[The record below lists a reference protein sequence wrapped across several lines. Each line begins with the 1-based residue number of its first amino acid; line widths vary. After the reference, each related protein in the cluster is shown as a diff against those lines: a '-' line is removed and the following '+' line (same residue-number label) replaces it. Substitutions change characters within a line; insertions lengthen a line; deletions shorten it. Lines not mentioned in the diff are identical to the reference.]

1 MLFSFDQNRLPN
13 AAHPDHAE
21 RTIDRWT
28 SNSPD
33 TDFCNSIVNDPAGKK
48 LLYAVA
54 GNSPFLAQCLQRDA
68 VFACELLAKGP
79 DAAFDKIVLA
89 LKNSMNA
96 EDDTNKLM
104 GFLRETKRNAALTI
118 AVGDIS
124 EVWDVDKVM
133 RALSTFADESLSLGV
148 RHVLRMHAKARRLAL
163 VDEDDPEVGSGYVV
177 LALGKLGAREL
188 NYSSDVDLI
197 VLYDP
202 DKVEVENKETL
213 GPVFV
218 RATRDLVRIMEERTE
233 DGYVHRT
240 DLRLRPDPGTTPVA
254 ISTIAAETYYESVG
268 QNWERMAM
276 IRARPVAG
284 DIELGEDFLHHL
296 RPFVWRNNLDF
307 AAIQDIHSVKR
318 QINAHRGGHTL
329 AVNGHNIKLGRGG
342 IREIEFFTQ
351 TQQLIWGGRNPE
363 LRGRELYGVLDTLVE
378 HGRVAAET
386 AGQLK
391 EAYGFLRRIEH
402 RLQMVDDKQTHE
414 MPKTNDKVEEIAI
427 FSGYDDA
434 TSFGK
439 ALLDRLHCVE
449 QHYGNLFGDSKDLG
463 GKGSL
468 VFTGNEL
475 HPDTQATLEGMGYTD
490 PSKIFNTVRIWHH
503 GRYRAT
509 RSERS
514 RQLLTELMPQLLHS
528 LASTAN
534 PGFAFAKFDEFLS
547 RLPAGV
553 QLLSLLHANPNLLD
567 LVAMV
572 MGNAPLLADW
582 LSRNPH
588 LLDYVLS
595 DEFDRPIE
603 DGETMETDLR
613 EALKEA
619 DHFEH
624 ILDITRRWTNDH
636 KFRIGIQVL
645 RGITD
650 GIAAGPALTSVAET
664 VIRVLVPAVENEFA
678 AQHGRIAGAGMSAIA
693 YGKLGGREL
702 MHGSDLDLVFVYD
715 HNHDLDVSDG
725 KKPLAPSVYFMR
737 LAQRIVSAISAPT
750 GEGKL
755 YEIDLRLRPSGNK
768 GPIAVRL
775 GGYFDYL
782 KDSAWTWEYM
792 ALTRARPISGPPEL
806 QARIICGIE
815 DLLTMA
821 RDADKLICDV
831 DDMRTRMAGEHRG
844 ESIWDIK
851 HHRGG
856 LVDIEFI
863 TQYFQLALGRNDPAL
878 LSPTTMEALWKLS
891 LASAL
896 SADDADVLM
905 TALKLWQ
912 GLQSIIR
919 LIGPERL
926 DDGQPPAGQA
936 HALCRVAG
944 VETFVDLKHSVEEK
958 AEAVRYTFTRLI
970 EHPASEL
977 AEQL

>member
-1 MLFSFDQNRLPN
+1 MLFSFDPNRLPN

-33 TDFCNSIVNDPAGKK
+33 ADFCNSIVTDPAGKK
-48 LLYAVA
+48 LLHAVA

-68 VFACELLAKGP
+68 AFACKLLKEGP
-79 DAAFDKIVLA
+79 DSVFDKIISA

-104 GFLRETKRNAALTI
+104 SFLREAKRNAALTI

-124 EVWDVDKVM
+124 EVWDVGKVM

-148 RHVLRMHAKARRLAL
+148 RHVLRMHANAGRLAL
-163 VDEDDPEVGSGYVV
+163 ANEDDPEVGSGYVV
-177 LALGKLGAREL
+177 LALGKLGACEL

-202 DKVEVENKETL
+202 DKVDTEDKDTVGQT
-213 GPVFV
+213 FV
-218 RATRDLVRIMEERTE
+218 RATRDLVRIMEERTG

-296 RPFVWRNNLDF
+296 RPFVWRKNLDF

-329 AVNGHNIKLGRGG
+329 TVNGHNIKLGRGG
-342 IREIEFFTQ
+342 IREIEFFAQ
-351 TQQLIWGGRNPE
+351 TQQLIWGGRSPE
-363 LRGRELYGVLDTLVE
+363 LRGRELYGVLDVLVQ

-386 AGQLK
+386 ASQLK

-414 MPKTNDKVEEIAI
+414 MPKDDDKVEDIAI
-427 FSGYDDA
+427 FSGYDDSA
-434 TSFGK
+434 SFGK

-449 QHYGNLFGDSKDLG
+449 QHYGNLFGDSEDLG
-463 GKGSL
+463 GEGSL

-475 HPDTQATLEGMGYTD
+475 HPDTQATLQGMGYTD
-490 PSKIFNTVRIWHH
+490 PSKIFNSVRIWHH

-514 RQLLTELMPQLLHS
+514 RQLLTELMPQLLQA

-534 PGFAFAKFDEFLS
+534 PDFAFAKFDEFLS

-603 DGETMETDLR
+603 DGETMEADLR

-664 VIRVLVPAVENEFA
+664 VIRVLVPAVEDEFA
-678 AQHGRIAGAGMSAIA
+678 AQHGHIAGAGLSAIA

-715 HNHDLDVSDG
+715 HEDDVNASDG

-775 GGYFDYL
+775 DGYFDYL
-782 KDSAWTWEYM
+782 KDSAWTWEFM

-806 QARIICGIE
+806 QARITNGIQN
-815 DLLTMA
+815 LLTMQ

-831 DDMRTRMAGEHRG
+831 DHMRSRMAGEHRG

-863 TQYFQLALGRNDPAL
+863 AQYFQLSLGPDDPTV
-878 LSPTTMEALWKLS
+878 LSPTTMEALRKLS
-891 LASAL
+891 AANAL
-896 SADDADVLM
+896 SADDAEILS
-905 TALKLWQ
+905 TALKQWQ

-936 HALCRVAG
+936 NALCRVAG
-944 VETFVDLKHSVEEK
+944 AETFDELRHLVEEK
-958 AEAVRYTFTRLI
+958 AATVRDAFARLI

-977 AEQL
+977 AE

>member
-1 MLFSFDQNRLPN
+1 MLFSFDANRLPN

-33 TDFCNSIVNDPAGKK
+33 PSLCNSIVSDPAGKI
-48 LLYAVA
+48 LLHAVA

-68 VFACELLAKGP
+68 AFACELLKEGP
-79 DAAFDKIVLA
+79 DLTFDRILSA
-89 LKNSMNA
+89 LKNPMHA
-96 EDDTNKLM
+96 EDDTNTLM
-104 GFLRETKRNAALTI
+104 SFLREAKRNAALTI

-133 RALSTFADESLSLGV
+133 RGLSTFADASLSLCT
-148 RHVLRMHAKARRLAL
+148 RHVLRMHAKAGRLAL
-163 VDEDDPEVGSGYVV
+163 VNKDDPEVGSGYVV

-197 VLYDP
+197 VLYDSEKVCIE
-202 DKVEVENKETL
+202 DKDSL
-213 GPVFV
+213 GPTFV
-218 RATRDLVRIMEERTE
+218 RATRDIVRIMEERTG

-240 DLRLRPDPGTTPVA
+240 DLRLRPDPGTTPIA

-284 DIELGEDFLHHL
+284 DIKLGEEFLHHL
-296 RPFVWRNNLDF
+296 RPFVWRKNLDF

-318 QINAHRGGHTL
+318 QINTHRGGHTL

-342 IREIEFFTQ
+342 IREIEFFAQ

-363 LRGRELYGVLDTLVE
+363 LRGRELYGVLDTLVG
-378 HGRVAAET
+378 HGRVLAET
-386 AGQLK
+386 AGELK
-391 EAYGFLRRIEH
+391 EAYSFLRRIEH
-402 RLQMVDDKQTHE
+402 RLQMVNDKQTHE
-414 MPKTNDKVEEIAI
+414 IPKTDDKVEDIAI
-427 FSGYDDA
+427 FSGYDDGA
-434 TSFGK
+434 SFRK
-439 ALLDRLHCVE
+439 ALLEQLHCVE
-449 QHYGNLFGDSKDLG
+449 KHYGNLFGDFEDLG
-463 GKGSL
+463 GRGSL
-468 VFTGNEL
+468 VFTGNEQ
-475 HPDTQATLEGMGYTD
+475 HPDTEATLDGMGYTN
-490 PSKIFNTVRIWHH
+490 PLKIFNTVRIWHY

-514 RQLLTELMPQLLHS
+514 RQLLTELMPQLLQA
-528 LASTAN
+528 LANTAN
-534 PGFAFAKFDEFLS
+534 PDFAFAKFDEFLS
-547 RLPAGV
+547 RLPAGL

-582 LSRNPH
+582 LSHNPH

-603 DGETMETDLR
+603 DGKTMEADLQ

-624 ILDITRRWTNDH
+624 VLDITRRWTNDH

-664 VIRVLVPAVENEFA
+664 VIRVLVPAVEDEFA
-678 AQHGRIAGAGMSAIA
+678 AQHGRIVGAGMTAVA
-693 YGKLGGREL
+693 CGKLGGREL

-715 HNHDLDVSDG
+715 HNDYVDASDG
-725 KKPLAPSVYFMR
+725 RKPLEPGVYFMR

-750 GEGKL
+750 SEGKL

-768 GPIAVRL
+768 GPIAVRVD
-775 GGYFDYL
+775 GYFNYL
-782 KDSAWTWEYM
+782 KGSAWTWELM
-792 ALTRARPISGPPEL
+792 ALTRARPISGPTEL
-806 QARIICGIE
+806 QAQISAGIHN
-815 DLLTMA
+815 LLTMP
-821 RDADKLICDV
+821 RDANKLILDV
-831 DDMRTRMAGEHRG
+831 DDMRSRMICEHR
-844 ESIWDIK
+844 SDSVWDIK

-863 TQYFQLALGRNDPAL
+863 AQKLQLSFGPENSTV
-878 LSPTTMEALWKLS
+878 LSPTTMEALRKLS
-891 LASAL
+891 AANAL
-896 SADDADVLM
+896 SPDDAGVLIS
-905 TALKLWQ
+905 ALKLWQ

-926 DDGQPPAGQA
+926 DDGQPPAGQVN
-936 HALCRVAG
+936 ALCRVAG
-944 VETFVDLKHSVEEK
+944 VETFDALRLSVEEK
-958 AEAVRYTFTRLI
+958 AAAVHDTFTRLI
-970 EHPASEL
+970 KHPASEL
-977 AEQL
+977 AE

>member
-1 MLFSFDQNRLPN
+1 MLFSFDANSLPK

-33 TDFCNSIVNDPAGKK
+33 PEFCNSIVSDPAGKK
-48 LLYAVA
+48 LLHAVA
-54 GNSPFLAQCLQRDA
+54 GNSPFLAQCLQRDTA
-68 VFACELLAKGP
+68 FACELLKEGP
-79 DAAFDKIVLA
+79 EVSFEKIVSA
-89 LKNSMNA
+89 LKNSINA
-96 EDDTNKLM
+96 EDHTNKLM
-104 GFLRETKRNAALTI
+104 SFLREAKRNAALTI

-133 RALSTFADESLSLGV
+133 LALSTFADASLSLGV
-148 RHVLRMHAKARRLAL
+148 RHVLRMHAKAGRLAL
-163 VDEDDPEVGSGYVV
+163 VDKNNPEVGSGYVV

-202 DKVEVENKETL
+202 DKVDIEDKDTL
-213 GPVFV
+213 GPTFV
-218 RATRDLVRIMEERTE
+218 RATRDLVRIMEERTG
-233 DGYVHRT
+233 DGYVHRC

-284 DIELGEDFLHHL
+284 DVELGEDFLHHL
-296 RPFVWRNNLDF
+296 RPFVWRKNLDF

-318 QINAHRGGHTL
+318 QINAHRGGNTL

-342 IREIEFFTQ
+342 IREIEFFAQ

-363 LRGRELYGVLDTLVE
+363 LRGRELYGVLDTLVK
-378 HGRVAAET
+378 HGRLTAET
-386 AGQLK
+386 ASELK

-414 MPKTNDKVEEIAI
+414 MPKADDKVKDIAI
-427 FSGYDDA
+427 FSGYDDSA
-434 TSFGK
+434 SFRK
-439 ALLDRLHCVE
+439 ALSDRLHCVE
-449 QHYGNLFGDSKDLG
+449 KHYGNLFENSEDLG
-463 GKGSL
+463 GKDSL

-475 HPDTQATLEGMGYTD
+475 HPDTQVTLEGMAYTD
-490 PSKIFNTVRIWHH
+490 PSKIFSTVRIWHH

-514 RQLLTELMPQLLHS
+514 RQLLTELIPQLLHA

-534 PGFAFAKFDEFLS
+534 PDFAFAKFDEFLS

-553 QLLSLLHANPNLLD
+553 QLLSLLYANPNLLD
-567 LVAMV
+567 LMAMV

-603 DGETMETDLR
+603 DGETMEADLR

-624 ILDITRRWTNDH
+624 VLDITRRWTNDH

-664 VIRVLVPAVENEFA
+664 VIRVLVPAVEDEFA
-678 AQHGRIAGAGMSAIA
+678 AQHGRVVGVGMSAIA

-715 HNHDLDVSDG
+715 HGDDVVASDG
-725 KKPLAPSVYFMR
+725 RKPLAPRVYFTR

-782 KDSAWTWEYM
+782 KDTAWTWEFM
-792 ALTRARPISGPPEL
+792 ALTRARPISGPTEL
-806 QARIICGIE
+806 QARISAGIRN
-815 DLLTMA
+815 LLTMP
-821 RDADKLICDV
+821 RDANKLICDV
-831 DDMRTRMAGEHRG
+831 DHMRSRMADEHRG
-844 ESIWDIK
+844 ESVWDIK
-851 HHRGG
+851 HRRGG

-863 TQYFQLALGRNDPAL
+863 AQNFQLSLGPDNPTV
-878 LSPTTMEALWKLS
+878 LSPTTMEALRKLS
-891 LASAL
+891 AAHAL
-896 SADDADVLM
+896 SPDAAGVLM
-905 TALKLWQ
+905 SALKLWQ

-936 HALCRVAG
+936 NALCRVAG
-944 VETFVDLKHSVEEK
+944 VETFDALRLSIEEK
-958 AEAVRYTFTRLI
+958 AAAVRDTFAHLI
-970 EHPASEL
+970 EQPAGKL
-977 AEQL
+977 AE

>member
-1 MLFSFDQNRLPN
+1 MLFSFDQNCVPG

-28 SNSPD
+28 ANAPD
-33 TDFCNSIVNDPAGKK
+33 AGYCEAIVQNPAGKK

-68 VFACELLAKGP
+68 AFACDLLRHGP
-79 DAAFDKIVLA
+79 DQAFEEIITA
-89 LKNSMNA
+89 LKDSMNA
-96 EDDTNKLM
+96 EEDTGRLM
-104 GFLRETKRNAALTI
+104 SFLREAKRHAALSI
-118 AVGDIS
+118 AVADIS
-124 EVWDVDKVM
+124 EVWDVGKIM
-133 RALSTFADESLSLGV
+133 RALSTFADESISLAV
-148 RHVLRMHAKARRLAL
+148 RHVLRIHAKAGRLPLA
-163 VDEDDPEVGSGYVV
+163 DEANPEIGCGYVV

-202 DKVEVENKETL
+202 DRIETEEKELL
-213 GPVFV
+213 GPAFV
-218 RATRDLVRIMEERTE
+218 RATRDLVRILEERTA

-284 DIELGEDFLHHL
+284 DIQLGLDFLHHL
-296 RPFVWRNNLDF
+296 RPFIWRKNLDF

-329 AVNGHNIKLGRGG
+329 KVNGHNIKLGRGG
-342 IREIEFFTQ
+342 IREIEFFAQ

-363 LRGRELYGVLDTLVE
+363 LRGQELSEVLAALVE
-378 HGRVAAET
+378 HGRVAET
-386 AGQLK
+386 TAK
-391 EAYGFLRRIEH
+391 ELESAYGYLRRIEH

-414 MPKTNDKVEEIAI
+414 LPKTDDKVEEIAI
-427 FSGYDDA
+427 FSGYDDRQ
-434 TSFGK
+434 SFGD
-439 ALLDRLHCVE
+439 AVLERLHCVE
-449 QHYGNLFGDSKDLG
+449 RHYGNLFEDSEDLG
-463 GKGSL
+463 GDGSL
-468 VFTGNEL
+468 VFTGNEV
-475 HPDTQATLEGMGYTD
+475 HPDTRATIENMGYAD
-490 PSKIFNTVRIWHH
+490 PTKIFNVVRIWHH

-514 RQLLTELMPQLLHS
+514 RQLLTELMPQLLNA
-528 LASTAN
+528 LAGTAN
-534 PGFAFAKFDEFLS
+534 PDFAFAKFDEFLS

-553 QLLSLLHANPNLLD
+553 QLLSLLHANPNLLE

-588 LLDYVLS
+588 LLDYVLT

-603 DGETMETDLR
+603 DGETMLADLQD
-613 EALKEA
+613 ALKEA

-650 GIAAGPALTSVAET
+650 GVAAGPALSSVAET
-664 VIRVLVPAVENEFA
+664 VIKVLWPAVADEFA
-678 AQHGRIAGAGMSAIA
+678 IQHGRIPGADLCAIA

-715 HNHDLDVSDG
+715 HGDDIDSSDG
-725 KKPLAPSVYFMR
+725 PKPLAPSVYFMR

-755 YEIDLRLRPSGNK
+755 YETDLRLRPSGNK

-775 GGYFDYL
+775 DGYLDYL
-782 KDSAWTWEYM
+782 KSSAWTWEHM
-792 ALTRARPISGPPEL
+792 ALTRARPISGSPEL
-806 QARIICGIE
+806 QERVEKGIRAI
-815 DLLTMA
+815 LTTA
-821 RDADKLICDV
+821 RDPDALLSDV
-831 DDMRTRMAGEHRG
+831 DKMRQRMASEHQG

-856 LVDIEFI
+856 LVDIEFLA
-863 TQYFQLALGRNDPAL
+863 QYFQLSQAHDGPGV
-878 LSPTTMEALWKLS
+878 LSPTTMEALNKLKTS
-891 LASAL
+891 GAL
-896 SADDADVLM
+896 DADDATALM
-905 TALKLWQ
+905 TALRQWQ

-926 DDGQPPAGQA
+926 EEGRPPAGQA
-936 HALCRVAG
+936 SALCRV
-944 VETFVDLKHSVEEK
+944 VSVDSFDDLKVSIDTQARRVQEIF
-958 AEAVRYTFTRLI
+958 ARLI
-970 EHPASEL
+970 EHPAATIPE
-977 AEQL
+977 

>member
-1 MLFSFDQNRLPN
+1 MLFSFDPNRLPN

-33 TDFCNSIVNDPAGKK
+33 ADICNAIVNDPAGKK
-48 LLYAVA
+48 LLHAVA

-68 VFACELLAKGP
+68 AFACELLMEGP
-79 DAAFDKIVLA
+79 DEVFDKIVSA

-104 GFLRETKRNAALTI
+104 SFLREAKRNAALTV

-148 RHVLRMHAKARRLAL
+148 RHVLRVHAKAGRIALAN
-163 VDEDDPEVGSGYVV
+163 EDDPEVGSGYVV
-177 LALGKLGAREL
+177 LALGKLGACEL

-202 DKVEVENKETL
+202 DKVDIEDKDTL
-213 GPVFV
+213 GPTFV
-218 RATRDLVRIMEERTE
+218 RATRDLVRIMEERTG

-296 RPFVWRNNLDF
+296 RPFVWRKNLDF

-329 AVNGHNIKLGRGG
+329 TVNGHNIKLGRGG
-342 IREIEFFTQ
+342 IREIEFFAQ
-351 TQQLIWGGRNPE
+351 TQQLIWGGRSPE
-363 LRGRELYGVLDTLVE
+363 LRGRELYGVLDILVE
-378 HGRVAAET
+378 HGRVEMET
-386 AGQLK
+386 ASQLK

-414 MPKTNDKVEEIAI
+414 MPKADDKVEDIAI
-427 FSGYDDA
+427 FSGYDDSA
-434 TSFGK
+434 SFGK

-449 QHYGNLFGDSKDLG
+449 QHYGNLFGDAEDLG

-475 HPDTQATLEGMGYTD
+475 HPDTQATLQGMGYTD
-490 PSKIFNTVRIWHH
+490 PPKIFNTVRIWHH

-514 RQLLTELMPQLLHS
+514 RQLLTELMPQLLQA

-534 PGFAFAKFDEFLS
+534 PDFAFAKFDEFLS

-603 DGETMETDLR
+603 DGETMEADLR

-664 VIRVLVPAVENEFA
+664 VIRVLVPAVEDEFA
-678 AQHGRIAGAGMSAIA
+678 VQHGRIAGAGMSAIA

-715 HNHDLDVSDG
+715 HDDDVNASDG

-755 YEIDLRLRPSGNK
+755 YDIDLRLRPSGNK

-775 GGYFDYL
+775 DGYFDYL
-782 KDSAWTWEYM
+782 KDSAWTWEFM
-792 ALTRARPISGPPEL
+792 ALTRARPISGPPDL
-806 QARIICGIE
+806 QTRITSGIQN
-815 DLLTMA
+815 LLTMQ
-821 RDADKLICDV
+821 RDADKLIRDV
-831 DDMRTRMAGEHRG
+831 DHMRSRMASEHRG

-863 TQYFQLALGRNDPAL
+863 AQYLQLSLGPDDPTV
-878 LSPTTMEALWKLS
+878 LSPTTMEALRKLS
-891 LASAL
+891 AAHAL
-896 SADDADVLM
+896 SADDAEILS
-905 TALKLWQ
+905 TALKQWQ

-936 HALCRVAG
+936 NALCRVAG
-944 VETFVDLKHSVEEK
+944 VETFDELRHSVEEK
-958 AEAVRYTFTRLI
+958 AATVRNAFARLI

-977 AEQL
+977 AE

>member
-1 MLFSFDQNRLPN
+1 MLFSFDANSLPK

-33 TDFCNSIVNDPAGKK
+33 PEFCNSIVSDPAGKK
-48 LLYAVA
+48 LLHAVA
-54 GNSPFLAQCLQRDA
+54 GNSPFLAQCLQRDTA
-68 VFACELLAKGP
+68 FACELLKEGP
-79 DAAFDKIVLA
+79 EVSFEKIVSA
-89 LKNSMNA
+89 LKNSINA
-96 EDDTNKLM
+96 EDHTNKLM
-104 GFLRETKRNAALTI
+104 SFLREAKRNAALTI

-133 RALSTFADESLSLGV
+133 LALSTFADASLSLGV
-148 RHVLRMHAKARRLAL
+148 RHVLRMHAKAGRLAL
-163 VDEDDPEVGSGYVV
+163 VDKNNPEVGSGYVV

-202 DKVEVENKETL
+202 DKVDIEDKDTL
-213 GPVFV
+213 GPTFV
-218 RATRDLVRIMEERTE
+218 RATRDLVRIMEERTG
-233 DGYVHRT
+233 DGYVHRC

-284 DIELGEDFLHHL
+284 DVELGEDFLHHL
-296 RPFVWRNNLDF
+296 RPFVWRKNLDF

-318 QINAHRGGHTL
+318 QINAHRGGNTL

-342 IREIEFFTQ
+342 IREIEFFAQ

-363 LRGRELYGVLDTLVE
+363 LRGRELYGVLDTLVK
-378 HGRVAAET
+378 HGRLTAET
-386 AGQLK
+386 ASELK

-414 MPKTNDKVEEIAI
+414 MPKADDKVKDIAI
-427 FSGYDDA
+427 FSGYDDSA
-434 TSFGK
+434 SFRK
-439 ALLDRLHCVE
+439 ALSDRLHCVE
-449 QHYGNLFGDSKDLG
+449 KHYGNLFENSEDLG
-463 GKGSL
+463 GKDSL

-475 HPDTQATLEGMGYTD
+475 HPDTQVTLEGMAYTD
-490 PSKIFNTVRIWHH
+490 PSKIFSTVRIWHH

-514 RQLLTELMPQLLHS
+514 RQLLTELIPQLLHA

-534 PGFAFAKFDEFLS
+534 PDFAFAKFDEFLS

-553 QLLSLLHANPNLLD
+553 QLLSLLYANPNLLD
-567 LVAMV
+567 LMAMV

-603 DGETMETDLR
+603 DGETMEADLR

-624 ILDITRRWTNDH
+624 VLDITRRWTNDH

-664 VIRVLVPAVENEFA
+664 VIRVLVPAVEDEFA
-678 AQHGRIAGAGMSAIA
+678 AQHGRVVGVGMSAIA

-715 HNHDLDVSDG
+715 HGDDVVASDG
-725 KKPLAPSVYFMR
+725 RKPLAPRVYFTR

-782 KDSAWTWEYM
+782 KDTAWTWEFM
-792 ALTRARPISGPPEL
+792 ALTRARPISGPTEL
-806 QARIICGIE
+806 QARISAGIRN
-815 DLLTMA
+815 LLTMP
-821 RDADKLICDV
+821 RDANKLICDV
-831 DDMRTRMAGEHRG
+831 DHMRSRMADEHRG
-844 ESIWDIK
+844 ESVWDIK
-851 HHRGG
+851 HRRGG

-863 TQYFQLALGRNDPAL
+863 AQNFQLSLGPDNPTV
-878 LSPTTMEALWKLS
+878 LSPTTMEALRKLS
-891 LASAL
+891 AANAL
-896 SADDADVLM
+896 SPDAAGVLM
-905 TALKLWQ
+905 SALKLWQ

-936 HALCRVAG
+936 NALCRVAG
-944 VETFVDLKHSVEEK
+944 VETFDALKLSIEEK
-958 AEAVRYTFTRLI
+958 AAAVRDTFAHLI
-970 EHPASEL
+970 EQPAGKL
-977 AEQL
+977 AE

>member
-1 MLFSFDQNRLPN
+1 
-13 AAHPDHAE
+13 
-21 RTIDRWT
+21 
-28 SNSPD
+28 
-33 TDFCNSIVNDPAGKK
+33 
-48 LLYAVA
+48 
-54 GNSPFLAQCLQRDA
+54 
-68 VFACELLAKGP
+68 
-79 DAAFDKIVLA
+79 
-89 LKNSMNA
+89 
-96 EDDTNKLM
+96 
-104 GFLRETKRNAALTI
+104 
-118 AVGDIS
+118 
-124 EVWDVDKVM
+124 
-133 RALSTFADESLSLGV
+133 
-148 RHVLRMHAKARRLAL
+148 
-163 VDEDDPEVGSGYVV
+163 
-177 LALGKLGAREL
+177 
-188 NYSSDVDLI
+188 
-197 VLYDP
+197 
-202 DKVEVENKETL
+202 
-213 GPVFV
+213 
-218 RATRDLVRIMEERTE
+218 MEERTG

-296 RPFVWRNNLDF
+296 RPFVWRKNLDF

-318 QINAHRGGHTL
+318 QINAHRGDHTP

-342 IREIEFFTQ
+342 IREIEFFAQ

-414 MPKTNDKVEEIAI
+414 IPKTDDKVEEIAI
-427 FSGYDDA
+427 FSGYDDTA
-434 TSFGK
+434 SFGK

-449 QHYGNLFGDSKDLG
+449 QHYGNLFGDSEDLG
-463 GKGSL
+463 GEGSL

-475 HPDTQATLEGMGYTD
+475 HPDTQATLEGMGYTG
-490 PSKIFNTVRIWHH
+490 PSKVFNTVRIWHH

-514 RQLLTELMPQLLHS
+514 RQLLTELMPQLLHA

-534 PGFAFAKFDEFLS
+534 PDFAFAKFDEFLS

-650 GIAAGPALTSVAET
+650 GIAAGLALTSVAET
-664 VIRVLVPAVENEFA
+664 VIRVLVPAVEDEFA

-702 MHGSDLDLVFVYD
+702 MHGSDLDLVFLYD
-715 HNHDLDVSDG
+715 HADDVDASDG

-768 GPIAVRL
+768 GPIAIRL

-782 KDSAWTWEYM
+782 KDSAWTWEFM
-792 ALTRARPISGPPEL
+792 ALTRARPISGPTEL
-806 QARIICGIE
+806 QAQIFAGIH
-815 DLLTMA
+815 DLLTMP
-821 RDADKLICDV
+821 RDANKLICEV
-831 DDMRTRMAGEHRG
+831 DHMRSRMAGEHRG

-863 TQYFQLALGRNDPAL
+863 AQNFQLSLGSDDPTV
-878 LSPTTMEALWKLS
+878 LSPTTMEALRKIS
-891 LASAL
+891 SANAL
-896 SADDADVLM
+896 SSDDAAVLM
-905 TALKLWQ
+905 SALKLWQ

-926 DDGQPPAGQA
+926 EEGQPPAGQA
-936 HALCRVAG
+936 NALCRVAE
-944 VETFVDLKHSVEEK
+944 VETFDVLRLLVEEK
-958 AEAVRYTFTRLI
+958 AFAVRDIYARLI
-970 EHPASEL
+970 QSPAGKP
-977 AEQL
+977 AE

>member
-1 MLFSFDQNRLPN
+1 MLFSFDPNRLPN
-13 AAHPDHAE
+13 ATHPDHAE
-21 RTIDRWT
+21 RTIDRWM

-33 TDFCNSIVNDPAGKK
+33 AGFCNSIINDLAGKK
-48 LLYAVA
+48 LLYALA

-79 DAAFDKIVLA
+79 DAAFDRIVLA

-104 GFLRETKRNAALTI
+104 SFLREAKRNAALTI

-133 RALSTFADESLSLGV
+133 RALSTFADASLSLGV
-148 RHVLRMHAKARRLAL
+148 RHVLRMHAKAGRLAL
-163 VDEDDPEVGSGYVV
+163 VNDDDPEVGSGYVV
-177 LALGKLGAREL
+177 LALGKLGACEL
-188 NYSSDVDLI
+188 NFSSDVDLMA
-197 VLYDP
+197 LYDP
-202 DKVEVENKETL
+202 DKVEVEDKETI
-213 GPVFV
+213 GPAFV
-218 RATRDLVRIMEERTE
+218 RATRDLVRIMEERTG

-296 RPFVWRNNLDF
+296 RPFVWRKNLDF

-342 IREIEFFTQ
+342 IREIEFFAQ

-414 MPKTNDKVEEIAI
+414 IPKTDDKVEEIAI
-427 FSGYDDA
+427 FSGYDDTA
-434 TSFGK
+434 SFGK

-449 QHYGNLFGDSKDLG
+449 QHYGNLFGDSEDLG

-490 PSKIFNTVRIWHH
+490 PSKVFNTVRIWHH

-514 RQLLTELMPQLLHS
+514 RQLLTELMPQLLHA

-534 PGFAFAKFDEFLS
+534 PDFAFAKFDEFLS

-613 EALKEA
+613 EQLKEA

-645 RGITD
+645 RGTID
-650 GIAAGPALTSVAET
+650 GIAAGPTLTSVAET
-664 VIRVLVPAVENEFA
+664 VIRVLVPAVEDEFA

-702 MHGSDLDLVFVYD
+702 MHGSDLDLVFLYD
-715 HNHDLDVSDG
+715 HADDVDASDG

-768 GPIAVRL
+768 GPIAIRL

-782 KDSAWTWEYM
+782 KDSAWTWEFM
-792 ALTRARPISGPPEL
+792 ALTRARPISGPTEL
-806 QARIICGIE
+806 QAQIFAGIH
-815 DLLTMA
+815 DLLTMP
-821 RDADKLICDV
+821 RDANKLICEV
-831 DDMRTRMAGEHRG
+831 DHMRSRMAGEHRG

-863 TQYFQLALGRNDPAL
+863 AQNFQLSLGSDDPTV
-878 LSPTTMEALWKLS
+878 LSPTTMEALRKIS
-891 LASAL
+891 SANAL
-896 SADDADVLM
+896 SSDDAAVLM
-905 TALKLWQ
+905 SALKLWQ

-926 DDGQPPAGQA
+926 EEGQPPAGQA
-936 HALCRVAG
+936 NALCRVAE
-944 VETFVDLKHSVEEK
+944 VETFDVLRLLVEEK
-958 AEAVRYTFTRLI
+958 ALAVRDIYARLI
-970 EHPASEL
+970 QSPAGKP
-977 AEQL
+977 AE

>member
-1 MLFSFDQNRLPN
+1 MLFSFDANSLPK

-33 TDFCNSIVNDPAGKK
+33 PEFCNSIVSDPAGKK
-48 LLYAVA
+48 LLHAVA
-54 GNSPFLAQCLQRDA
+54 GNSPFLAQCLQRDTA
-68 VFACELLAKGP
+68 FACELLKEGP
-79 DAAFDKIVLA
+79 EVSLEKIVSA
-89 LKNSMNA
+89 LKNSINA
-96 EDDTNKLM
+96 EDHTNKLM
-104 GFLRETKRNAALTI
+104 SFLREAKRNAALTI

-133 RALSTFADESLSLGV
+133 LALSTFADASLSLGV
-148 RHVLRMHAKARRLAL
+148 RHVLRMHAKAGRLAL
-163 VDEDDPEVGSGYVV
+163 VDKNNPEVGSGYVV

-202 DKVEVENKETL
+202 DKVDIEDKDTL
-213 GPVFV
+213 GPTFV
-218 RATRDLVRIMEERTE
+218 RATRDLVRIMEERTG
-233 DGYVHRT
+233 DGYVHRC

-284 DIELGEDFLHHL
+284 DVELGEDFLHHL
-296 RPFVWRNNLDF
+296 RPFVWRKNLDF

-318 QINAHRGGHTL
+318 QINAHRGGNTL

-342 IREIEFFTQ
+342 IREIEFFAQ

-363 LRGRELYGVLDTLVE
+363 LRGRELYGVLDTLVK
-378 HGRVAAET
+378 HGRLTAET
-386 AGQLK
+386 ASELK

-414 MPKTNDKVEEIAI
+414 MPKADDKVKDIAI
-427 FSGYDDA
+427 FSGYDDSA
-434 TSFGK
+434 SFRK
-439 ALLDRLHCVE
+439 ALSDRLHCVE
-449 QHYGNLFGDSKDLG
+449 KHYGNLFENSEDLG
-463 GKGSL
+463 GKDSL

-475 HPDTQATLEGMGYTD
+475 HPDTQVTLEGMAYTD
-490 PSKIFNTVRIWHH
+490 PSKIFSTVRIWHH

-514 RQLLTELMPQLLHS
+514 RQLLTELIPQLLHA

-534 PGFAFAKFDEFLS
+534 PDFAFAKFDEFLS

-553 QLLSLLHANPNLLD
+553 QLLSLLYANPNLLD
-567 LVAMV
+567 LMAMV

-603 DGETMETDLR
+603 DGETMEADLR

-624 ILDITRRWTNDH
+624 VLDITRRWTNDH

-664 VIRVLVPAVENEFA
+664 VIRVLVPAVEDEFA
-678 AQHGRIAGAGMSAIA
+678 AQHGRVVGVGMSAIA

-715 HNHDLDVSDG
+715 HDDDVVASDG
-725 KKPLAPSVYFMR
+725 RKPLAPRVYFTR

-782 KDSAWTWEYM
+782 KDTAWTWEFM
-792 ALTRARPISGPPEL
+792 ALTRARPISGPTEL
-806 QARIICGIE
+806 QARISAGIRN
-815 DLLTMA
+815 LLTMP
-821 RDADKLICDV
+821 RDANKLICDV
-831 DDMRTRMAGEHRG
+831 DHMRSRMADEHRG
-844 ESIWDIK
+844 ESVWDIK
-851 HHRGG
+851 HRRGG

-863 TQYFQLALGRNDPAL
+863 AQNFQLSLGPDNPTV
-878 LSPTTMEALWKLS
+878 LSPTTMEALRKLS
-891 LASAL
+891 AANAL
-896 SADDADVLM
+896 SPDAAGVLM
-905 TALKLWQ
+905 SALKLWQ

-936 HALCRVAG
+936 NALCRVAG
-944 VETFVDLKHSVEEK
+944 VETFDALKLSIEEK
-958 AEAVRYTFTRLI
+958 AAAVRDTFAHLI
-970 EHPASEL
+970 EQPAGKL
-977 AEQL
+977 AE